1 MKSLQESLF
10 DSNLVSKDIGAL
22 SVITNAIENYLSKKP
37 SEYGWTRCLLS
48 LVDNIKYNIDNRK
61 RYHLGLDQV
70 LKMKDDELY
79 VYIGINQPF
88 KRIFLIG
95 KGLDDLHPEFPTLA
109 IIGYSNNLKN
119 IYADMYASQTVD
131 YKEKLNN
138 ENFQHYKVS
147 KDEIKTF
154 VKEILDNIEQVF

>member
-10 DSNLVSKDIGAL
+10 DSDLVSKDIGVL
-22 SVITNAIENYLSKKP
+22 SVITNAIENYLSKKT
-37 SEYGWTRCLLS
+37 SEYGWTRCLLGI
-48 LVDNIKYNIDNRK
+48 VDDVKYNIDSRK
-61 RYHLGLDQV
+61 RHLVGLDRV

-79 VYIGINQPF
+79 IYIGINQPF

-119 IYADMYASQTVD
+119 IYADMYSSQTVD

-138 ENFQHYKVS
+138 ENFQYYKVS

>member
-10 DSNLVSKDIGAL
+10 DKDLVKKEVGAL
-22 SVITNAIENYLSKKP
+22 SVITNALENYLSKKT

-48 LVDNIKYNIDNRK
+48 LADNIKYNIDSRK
-61 RYHLGLDQV
+61 RYHLGLDRA

-79 VYIGINQPF
+79 VYIGINEPY
-88 KRIFLIG
+88 KKIFLIG

-131 YKEKLNN
+131 YKEKVNN
-138 ENFQHYKVS
+138 ENFQYYKVS